1 MEKYKCQICGYIYDP
16 AEGEPDADIKP
27 GTSFSDLPDNYLC
40 PVCAAGKEEFFSLE

>member
-16 AEGEPDADIKP
+16 AEGEPDAGINP

-40 PVCAAGKEEFFSLE
+40 PVCDAGKDEFFSLD